1 MVIFRK
7 VCFGIRSE
15 MGLKAHSI
23 IRSLVQTAKRQDV
36 HPPTFLKTLLTAATA
51 TAQRTL
57 YNDFS

>member
-1 MVIFRK
+1 
-7 VCFGIRSE
+7 